1 MQRGPAHRPQIT
13 SPVAP
18 RRARANEATQPPSRD
33 RCCTPGPENRAPAA
47 SDRCSGGFGGALL
60 RPPRAGA
67 SRPPSQPESGQFV
80 HRRRFGRS
88 ARTARAR
95 RVRRGARPPQ
105 HLQADRRPARQ
116 ALCLPRCAQAAGGLA
131 LAQARHEPVDGQT
144 AVPTRRS
151 EAAGSCVEPRG
162 IGEGRRHHSHGL
174 RSAVSLASI
183 ADGLPSSVGI
193 ADQRVPC
200 AELLVAE
207 SSMAVLSVWKRC
219 WSCPSWPTCRNCD
232 TAACVP
238 PHVAGGQ
245 RTDAP
250 LAILLV
256 ALASVC
262 VQLPMLAHAQRSF
275 YSHLRIGPPTSSSRT
290 SKPRMANHLAPS
302 RASSPSLCSSWRLLA
317 AS

>member
-1 MQRGPAHRPQIT
+1 MRAPPRP
-13 SPVAP
+13 AP
-18 RRARANEATQPPSRD
+18 RAAARRLTRRS
-33 RCCTPGPENRAPAA
+33 
-47 SDRCSGGFGGALL
+47 
-60 RPPRAGA
+60 
-67 SRPPSQPESGQFV
+67 PSQPESGQFV

-131 LAQARHEPVDGQT
+131 LAQALSGPTDGQT

-290 SKPRMANHLAPS
+290 SKPRMANHPAPS